1 MFKKLNK
8 KGFTLAELLVVVA
21 IIGVLVAISIPIFT
35 SQLEKSREAVDL
47 ANIRS
52 AYAEVQTAALTDLG
66 ATSEFK
72 TGDSIQRT
80 GTDGSYVWTATVD
93 LKQMQDDW
101 QGAVDE
107 IGGVNIKDSH
117 PKAGKKCTVTY
128 TQSTDTSA
136 ITFSTT

>member
-1 MFKKLNK
+1 MVS
-8 KGFTLAELLVVVA
+8 GMGA
-21 IIGVLVAISIPIFT
+21 LVAISIPIFT

-66 ATSEFK
+66 ATSEFG
-72 TGDSIQRT
+72 TGDSIKRT
-80 GTDGSYVWTATVD
+80 GNDGSYVWTATVD
-93 LKQMQDDW
+93 LKQQQDKW

-107 IGGVNIKDSH
+107 IGGVEINKDDV
-117 PKAGKKCTVTY
+117 KANGKCTVTY

-136 ITFSTT
+136 ILFSTT

>member
-1 MFKKLNK
+1 MNDREELSCFKSSSQLM
-8 KGFTLAELLVVVA
+8 A
-21 IIGVLVAISIPIFT
+21 GVLVAISIPIFT

-80 GTDGSYVWTATVD
+80 GTDGSYVWTATVN
-93 LKQMQDDW
+93 LKQQQDKW

-107 IGGVNIKDSH
+107 IGGVKIDKDDVNV
-117 PKAGKKCTVTY
+117 KANGKCTVTY
-128 TQSTDTSA
+128 TQNTDTSA
-136 ITFSTT
+136 ITFSAK